1 MKRRKRNKMQLI
13 DGIRRL
19 IYGATTFF
27 EIKQGSTALNGTSY
41 VELYKERLEYPTTVL
56 SFDIK
61 CEGKSKAEF
70 RFTCNGEKVFP
81 FTAANT
87 IPEGLTSVIPIEF
100 PVGSLMCLEVKGM
113 APKDSFI
120 IVLSEMDCIVR
131 K

>member
-1 MKRRKRNKMQLI
+1 MQFI
-13 DGIRRL
+13 DGIKRL
-19 IYGATTFF
+19 IYGSTTHFQ
-27 EIKQGSTALNGTSY
+27 IKQGSTPLNGTSY

-70 RFTCNGEKVFP
+70 RFTCDGEKVFP
-81 FTAANT
+81 FTAAN
-87 IPEGLTSVIPIEF
+87 PVPDGLTSVIPVDF
-100 PVGSLMCLEVKGM
+100 PAGSLMCLEVKGM

-120 IVLSEMDCIVR
+120 VVLSEMDCIIR

>member
-1 MKRRKRNKMQLI
+1 MQLI
-13 DGIRRL
+13 DGLRRL
-19 IYGATTFF
+19 IYGSKTQFQ
-27 EIKQGSTALNGTSY
+27 IKQGSVPLNGVSF
-41 VELYKERLEYPTTVL
+41 VGLYTERLEYPTTVI

-61 CEGKSKAEF
+61 CEGKSRAEF

-81 FTAANT
+81 FTLANA

-100 PVGSLMCLEVKGM
+100 PAGSLMSLEVKGM

-120 IVLSEMDCIVR
+120 VVLSEMDCILH